1 MGAVVMETIIE
12 IKNITKVY
20 DTDNSKITVFQ
31 DTSFKIK
38 EGEFVIIMGPSG
50 SGKST
55 FLNIIAMLE
64 KANSGLVKLY
74 GNDIDKL
81 NYNEKADLRLS
92 SLGVVYQ
99 GFHLIPFLSA
109 KNNVKLPLILAP
121 KTNNRKQ
128 LNLIAIN
135 ILNQVGLSK
144 RINHL
149 PSELSFGEQQ
159 RVAIARSLVN
169 NPNIVLADEPTGSLD
184 PMTSQEIITLMK
196 LLNQKRKTAF
206 LVATHDEAFLPV
218 ADRVLVISNKS
229 LTEKE

>member
-1 MGAVVMETIIE
+1 METIIE

-184 PMTSQEIITLMK
+184 SMTSQEIITLMK

>member
-1 MGAVVMETIIE
+1 METIIE

-20 DTDNSKITVFQ
+20 DTYNSKITVFQ

-184 PMTSQEIITLMK
+184 SMTSQEIITLMK